1 MNMSRQNNNTYG
13 PLEVPKAKLES
24 VFNGVKFGTVT
35 LTVING
41 SLSPNHEPRVRY
53 SGKPRSHLNAGKH
66 DSTGKPQLSR
76 AKATRDLLD
85 YISPLTGLWEV
96 TVQVANS
103 IPFKWDYEEV
113 RPLRNPT
120 SN

>member
-1 MNMSRQNNNTYG
+1 MSKQNNNTYEL
-13 PLEVPKAKLES
+13 LEVPKAKLES

-35 LTVING
+35 LRVING
-41 SLSPNHEPRVRY
+41 SLLPNHEPRVRY
-53 SGKPRSHLNAGKH
+53 TGKPRSHLNASKH
-66 DSTGKPQLSR
+66 NSTGKPQQSR
-76 AKATRDLLD
+76 AEAIRDLLD
-85 YISPLTGLWEV
+85 YISPLVGLWEV

-113 RPLRNPT
+113 RPLRNPI